1 MKDSF
6 IPFSRPTIGEEEIN
20 EVVDSLS
27 SGWITTGPKV
37 SQLEKMFA
45 QRFSVKDSLAV
56 NSGTAAWHLLAHSLN
71 IGPGDEVIL
80 PSITWPSMANIIEH
94 LGATPIFA
102 DVDKDTVIMKPS
114 EVERLIN
121 DNTKAI
127 LPVHYAGAAADIDA
141 YKSIIGD
148 HPITIVEDAAH
159 AIGSHYKGSE
169 VGCHSDAIVFSFH
182 PTKSMTTGEGGL
194 LICKDP
200 YIMNKARSLS
210 LNGVGKSAWERL
222 SQSSANYEL
231 TEPGYKYNMLDMQAA
246 LGIHQLKKLDNF
258 ITLRTVLVERYQNL
272 LSGIGTVQPIGFV
285 DYPIKHSWHI
295 YVVKLNL
302 NLLKMSRNAYVDK
315 LKSQG
320 IGVGIHFE
328 AVHMLEYL

>member
-1 MKDSF
+1 
-6 IPFSRPTIGEEEIN
+6 
-20 EVVDSLS
+20 
-27 SGWITTGPKV
+27 
-37 SQLEKMFA
+37 MFA